1 MTRLTGVVVGVGALG
16 RHHARI
22 LSSIDGVSL
31 LAVADSNQAA
41 GEAVAASCGT
51 RWVTDFRDVLSEID
65 FAVAAVPTFAHLPVA
80 TTLLEAG
87 VDVFVEKPIALNSI
101 EASHLVDL
109 ASERK
114 RILQVGHIE
123 RFNPAFEAAAPRLAD
138 AKYIRSERISP
149 YSFRSTDISVVLDM
163 MIHDI
168 DLLLAVTGEF
178 PSRVEALGACLVG
191 DQPDLVQARLVF
203 PGGCIADLVAN
214 RVSPT
219 TARTMQAWSPAGC
232 TQIDFGTR
240 QATCFAP
247 TPTLLYGATPLERSR
262 QPEAN
267 IEQLKG
273 AIFGQ
278 YIQQTEL
285 PVVPQDQLTAELH
298 DFLRAVRTRQTPRV
312 DGRQGLMALQVAE
325 QISQSVESHA
335 WDGDLSGRVGPM
347 VLRPN
352 ASPLRRAG

>member
-1 MTRLTGVVVGVGALG
+1 VTNLTGVVVGVGALG

-22 LSSIDGVSL
+22 LSSMDGVSL
-31 LAVADSNQAA
+31 RAVADSNQTA
-41 GEAVAASCGT
+41 GEAVAAACGT
-51 RWVTDFRDVLSEID
+51 RWVADFREVLSEVD
-65 FAVAAVPTFAHLPVA
+65 FAVAAVPTFAHERVA
-80 TTLLEAG
+80 TELLQAG
-87 VDVFVEKPIALNSI
+87 VDVFVEKPIALNST
-101 EASHLVDL
+101 EATHLVEL
-109 ASERK
+109 AAVRD

-123 RFNPAFEAAAPRLAD
+123 RFNPAFEAAASRLAD
-138 AKYIRSERISP
+138 AKYIRAERISP

-178 PSRVEALGACLVG
+178 PSRVEALGACLLG

-203 PGGCIADLVAN
+203 PGGCVADLVAN

-219 TARTMQAWSPAGC
+219 TVRSLQAWSSAGC

-240 QATCFAP
+240 QATCWSP
-247 TPTLLYGATPLERSR
+247 TPTLLYGASPLERSR

-278 YIQQTEL
+278 YIQQAEL
-285 PVVPQDQLTAELH
+285 AVVPQDQLTAELQ
-298 DFLRAVRTRQTPRV
+298 DFLHAVRTRQSPRV
-312 DGRQGLMALQVAE
+312 DGRQGLAALQVAE
-325 QISQSVESHA
+325 LISQSVEAHA

-347 VLRPN
+347 VLRTN
-352 ASPLRRAG
+352 ALPLRRAG

>member
-1 MTRLTGVVVGVGALG
+1 VTRLTGVVVGVGALG

-22 LSSIDGVSL
+22 LSSMDGVSL
-31 LAVADSNQAA
+31 LAVADSNQTA
-41 GEAVAASCGT
+41 GEAVAAACGT
-51 RWVTDFRDVLSEID
+51 RWIADFREVLSEID
-65 FAVAAVPTFAHLPVA
+65 FAVAAVPTCAHKPVA
-80 TTLLEAG
+80 TTLLQAG
-87 VDVFVEKPIALNSI
+87 VDVFVEKPIALNSV
-101 EASHLVDL
+101 EAAHLVGL
-109 ASERK
+109 ATEQN

-123 RFNPAFEAAAPRLAD
+123 RFNPAFEAALPRLAD
-138 AKYIRSERISP
+138 VKYLRAERISP

-168 DLLLAVTGEF
+168 DLLLAMTGEF
-178 PSRVEALGACLVG
+178 PTRVEALGACLVG

-203 PGGCIADLVAN
+203 PGGCVADLVAN

-219 TARTMQAWSPAGC
+219 TARVMQAWSSDGC

-240 QATCFAP
+240 QATCFSP
-247 TPTLLYGATPLERSR
+247 TPTLLYGASPLERSR

-267 IEQLKG
+267 IDQLK
-273 AIFGQ
+273 ASIFGQ

-298 DFLRAVRTRQTPRV
+298 DFLHAVRTRQSPRV
-312 DGRQGLMALQVAE
+312 DGRQGLAALQVAE

-335 WDGDLSGRVGPM
+335 WDGDRSGRIGPM
-347 VLRPN
+347 VLRPKTL
-352 ASPLRRAG
+352 PLRRAG